1 MADSAFVTGP
11 NLTAAD
17 KIHLRFISRLPEN
30 YVVARTVKQR
40 AWERAWTDIGS
51 IATRREAVSYQAS
64 EQQAEIDGRP
74 YRLVVLRS
82 SQLEKR
88 KAATF
93 EKELTKQLDD
103 LEQRG
108 SALARQAFSC
118 QEDAEAAASS
128 WRMQAGYHRLTA
140 NVAAQQVKIKRGHSG
155 RPRKDEPVLTRTV
168 YRVTPQVVSTAAR
181 FA

>member
-1 MADSAFVTGP
+1 MKPMRV
-11 NLTAAD
+11 
-17 KIHLRFISRLPEN
+17 
-30 YVVARTVKQR
+30 
-40 AWERAWTDIGS
+40 
-51 IATRREAVSYQAS
+51 
-64 EQQAEIDGRP
+64 GRP
-74 YRLVVLRS
+74 YRLAVLRS

-93 EKELTKQLDD
+93 EKELTRRFDD
-103 LEQRG
+103 LPQLG

-118 QEDAEAAASS
+118 QEDAEAAAAA